1 MVICLKRGADLHMAQ
16 LMPLPLMVSC
26 FSKVQIAFTFLV
38 PAHLC
43 SPRQSVVKWLC
54 VLSCCCCCVQLIWT
68 ARNCGE
74 VGELTETAEVFI
86 SYLPLSHVA
95 AQILDI
101 FIPLMFAVTV
111 YFAQPDALKV
121 HWPECFLRHFVKHH
135 FPYSLFFPTGLPTF
149 ILVIPLVSSDSET
162 LICSVLRLSTHYLAL
177 AAAALQPL
185 KSVTLSLYLSIPVPV
200 PIPFVVISRPTTA
213 SRPSNPLNSSPLA
226 PQIRLC

>member
-1 MVICLKRGADLHMAQ
+1 MLEGLLLAGLGLCRAFIAQ
-16 LMPLPLMVSC
+16 EQHGFDTVAYAQMGPPGGITGL
-26 FSKVQIAFTFLV
+26 
-38 PAHLC
+38 
-43 SPRQSVVKWLC
+43 
-54 VLSCCCCCVQLIWT
+54 CCVQLIWT

-101 FIPLMFAVTV
+101 FIPLMFTVTV

-121 HWPECFLRHFVKHH
+121 RWPECFLRHFVKHH
-135 FPYSLFFPTGLPTF
+135 FPLSLFFPTGLPKF

-162 LICSVLRLSTHYLAL
+162 LISSVLHLSTHYLAL

-185 KSVTLSLYLSIPVPV
+185 KSVTLSLCLSIPYQSRYLLSSSQDPLLPADL
-200 PIPFVVISRPTTA
+200 PIHLT
-213 SRPSNPLNSSPLA
+213 PLLL
-226 PQIRLC
+226 RLRFGFADHCARL